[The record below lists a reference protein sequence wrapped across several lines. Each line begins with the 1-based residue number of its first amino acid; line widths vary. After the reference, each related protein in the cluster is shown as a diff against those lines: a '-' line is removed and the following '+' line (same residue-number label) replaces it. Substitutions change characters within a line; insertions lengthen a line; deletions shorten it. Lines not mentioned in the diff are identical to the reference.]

1 MILHPM
7 FSYTAIFLA
16 IVVFSM
22 YILSSLSGRESLN
35 RYALYGNV
43 VLSFILLLAVFFG
56 FRLSEVPLVASKLP
70 FLWAFPHKWNGI
82 LLTVFSFITL
92 AYFKL
97 KSEGSKKIG
106 FILGLLGLVLVGF
119 QLITGWML
127 RLVFFA

>member
-7 FSYTAIFLA
+7 FSYPALLLA
-16 IVVFSM
+16 FVVFSM
-22 YILSSLSGRESLN
+22 YILGTLSGRESLN
-35 RYALYGNV
+35 KYALYVNV
-43 VLSFILLLAVFFG
+43 LLSFVLLLAVFFG
-56 FRLSEVPLVASKLP
+56 FRVSEVPLVASKTP

-97 KSEGSKKIG
+97 KAEGSKKAGLILCFIG
-106 FILGLLGLVLVGF
+106 LFMVLF

-127 RLVFFA
+127 RLVFFS

>member
-127 RLVFFA
+127 RLVFFS

>member
-35 RYALYGNV
+35 KYALYGNV

-82 LLTVFSFITL
+82 LLTVFSLITL